1 MATNSNDG
9 PVITAVEVSR
19 VFGSG
24 ATAVTALSA
33 ISLTI
38 VRGEFLAVTGRS
50 GSGKTTLLNLLS
62 GLDRPSTGTVHFNG
76 NDLAELRESDLVEMR
91 RHKIGFVFQAFHLLP
106 GVSAFDNVMIPL
118 IYCNKTPADAEERV
132 ERVLTRVGLEH
143 RMDHTPG
150 QLSGGE
156 QQRVTIARSLIN
168 DPKILLADEPT
179 GNLDSK
185 NGAEIMA
192 AFDHLN
198 TEGRT
203 IIIITHDPVVSEH
216 ARRILTLRDGQIVSD
231 RINENFKESHASLA
245 RAAVE

>member
-1 MATNSNDG
+1 MTISKVIEANSITKTYKNEGLETNVLKGISISVDEGDYVSIVG
-9 PVITAVEVSR
+9 P
-19 VFGSG
+19 
-24 ATAVTALSA
+24 
-33 ISLTI
+33 
-38 VRGEFLAVTGRS
+38 S
-50 GSGKTTLLNLLS
+50 GSGKSTLMTILGCLGQPTSGTYLLDGEEVERLS
-62 GLDRPSTGTVHFNG
+62 DR
-76 NDLAELRESDLVEMR
+76 DLSRIRNE
-91 RHKIGFVFQAFHLLP
+91 KIGFVFQAFHLLP

-231 RINENFKESHASLA
+231 RINENFKKSRASLA